1 MGLNLKLQQ
10 GVDSTENAIE
20 EAKQEQTARESRKPP
35 YTDEQMDEALK
46 TVYRTGKQIDGA
58 NYLNI
63 NKGTFN
69 KKIRE
74 IEEKEPERV
83 KRLKAEVEAERR
95 EKLLQEYEESVSAI
109 PNNRTEKTFEML
121 LEYATKEELEI
132 MQGGNGSESDWDK
145 ILKELIKRKS
155 ESITQAPQKPETA
168 PEPHEPIKS
177 TPSEEKAEEKPNT
190 KQEKRVMGFRA
201 DVNKIDLWKI
211 YAEATEQ
218 EIGVMCTAAIDE
230 YISNHELTADQRQIF
245 DIKIKALE
253 AEKRIKAKNR

>member
-83 KRLKAEVEAERR
+83 KRLKAEVEAE
-95 EKLLQEYEESVSAI
+95 KDTPQS
-109 PNNRTEKTFEML
+109 
-121 LEYATKEELEI
+121 
-132 MQGGNGSESDWDK
+132 
-145 ILKELIKRKS
+145 
-155 ESITQAPQKPETA
+155 PQKPETA
-168 PEPHEPIKS
+168 PEPHEPIQ
-177 TPSEEKAEEKPNT
+177 TPVAEEKAEEKPPT
-190 KQEKRVMGFRA
+190 KPQKQSFSFRA
-201 DVNKIDLWKI
+201 DQSKIENWKL
-211 YAEATEQ
+211 YAET
-218 EIGVMCTAAIDE
+218 IGTKDIGTLWTAAIDE
-230 YISNHELTADQRQIF
+230 YISNHALTADQQAIY
-245 DIKIKALE
+245 DLKKKA
-253 AEKRIKAKNR
+253 AEMAKKQK

>member
-83 KRLKAEVEAERR
+83 KRLKAEVEAE
-95 EKLLQEYEESVSAI
+95 KDTPQS
-109 PNNRTEKTFEML
+109 
-121 LEYATKEELEI
+121 
-132 MQGGNGSESDWDK
+132 
-145 ILKELIKRKS
+145 
-155 ESITQAPQKPETA
+155 PQKPETA
-168 PEPHEPIKS
+168 PEPHEPIQ
-177 TPSEEKAEEKPNT
+177 TPVAEEKAEEKPNT
-190 KQEKRVMGFRA
+190 KQKKQVFSFRA
-201 DVNKIDLWKI
+201 TLDNIADWKA
-211 YAEATEQ
+211 YATATGQTMENV
-218 EIGVMCTAAIDE
+218 GTAAMNE
-230 YISNHELTADQRQIF
+230 YIDRHKLTGAEQAIF
-245 DIKIKALE
+245 E
-253 AEKRIKAKNR
+253 AIKAKSEK

>member
-1 MGLNLKLQQ
+1 MASKNRLDQAAGASIGGFFSKS
-10 GVDSTENAIE
+10 DESKPEP
-20 EAKQEQTARESRKPP
+20 EQTARESRKPP

-46 TVYRTGKQIDGA
+46 TVYRTGKQQDGA
-58 NYLNI
+58 DYLQI
-63 NKGTFN
+63 NKGTFS

-83 KRLKAEVEAERR
+83 KRLKAKVEAE
-95 EKLLQEYEESVSAI
+95 KDT
-109 PNNRTEKTFEML
+109 P
-121 LEYATKEELEI
+121 
-132 MQGGNGSESDWDK
+132 
-145 ILKELIKRKS
+145 
-155 ESITQAPQKPETA
+155 QAPQKPETA
-168 PEPHEPIKS
+168 PEPQEPIKS
-177 TPSEEKAEEKPNT
+177 TPTEEKAEEKPNT

-211 YAEATEQ
+211 YAEATGQ

>member
-83 KRLKAEVEAERR
+83 KRLKAEVEAE
-95 EKLLQEYEESVSAI
+95 KDTPQS
-109 PNNRTEKTFEML
+109 
-121 LEYATKEELEI
+121 
-132 MQGGNGSESDWDK
+132 
-145 ILKELIKRKS
+145 
-155 ESITQAPQKPETA
+155 PQKPETA
-168 PEPHEPIKS
+168 PEPHEPIQ
-177 TPSEEKAEEKPNT
+177 TPVAEEKAEEKPPT
-190 KQEKRVMGFRA
+190 KPQKQSFSFRA
-201 DVNKIDLWKI
+201 DQNKIENWKL
-211 YAEATEQ
+211 YAET
-218 EIGVMCTAAIDE
+218 IGTKDIGTLWTAAIDE
-230 YISNHELTADQRQIF
+230 YISNHALTADQQAIY
-245 DIKIKALE
+245 DLKKKA
-253 AEKRIKAKNR
+253 AEMAKKQK

>member
-1 MGLNLKLQQ
+1 
-10 GVDSTENAIE
+10 
-20 EAKQEQTARESRKPP
+20 
-35 YTDEQMDEALK
+35 MDEALK
-46 TVYRTGKQIDGA
+46 TVYRTGKQQDGA
-58 NYLNI
+58 DYLQI
-63 NKGTFN
+63 NKGTFS

-83 KRLKAEVEAERR
+83 KRLKAEVEAE
-95 EKLLQEYEESVSAI
+95 KDT
-109 PNNRTEKTFEML
+109 P
-121 LEYATKEELEI
+121 
-132 MQGGNGSESDWDK
+132 
-145 ILKELIKRKS
+145 
-155 ESITQAPQKPETA
+155 QAPQKPETA
-168 PEPHEPIKS
+168 PEPQEPIKS
-177 TPSEEKAEEKPNT
+177 TPTEEKAEEKPNT

-211 YAEATEQ
+211 YAEATGQ